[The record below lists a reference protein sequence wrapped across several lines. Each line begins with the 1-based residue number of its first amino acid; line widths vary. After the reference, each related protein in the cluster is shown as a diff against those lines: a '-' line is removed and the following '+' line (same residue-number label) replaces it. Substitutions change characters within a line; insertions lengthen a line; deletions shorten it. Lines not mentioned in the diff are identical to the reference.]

1 MTFFNNTE
9 ITYSQITQEWT
20 ARYGQNELD
29 GGSAIIT
36 DKVGN
41 VYVTGAAGNP
51 EDIVTIKYSSSG
63 QQEWLARYN

>member
-1 MTFFNNTE
+1 MKEMIIIIILMTFFNNTE
-9 ITYSQITQEWT
+9 ITYSQVTQEWT

-41 VYVTGAAGNP
+41 VYVTG
-51 EDIVTIKYSSSG
+51 G
-63 QQEWLARYN
+63 QREIQKIL